1 MSLVIDSQSVGNYL
15 VDYLEALNLQR
26 QIHEQVVAR
35 QTADTIMLLEHNDV
49 YTAGRRT
56 EVFERPNDG
65 TEVLDVDRGGKI
77 TWHGLGQLVGYPI
90 IHLTN
95 PMDVVSHVRKLEDV
109 LIGACQDIGLE
120 TQRVKGRSGVWVC
133 DGTVDRKIAAI
144 GVRVAQGVTMHG
156 FALNCNNSLAGF
168 DRIIPCG
175 ISDAA
180 VTTLSLE
187 IGHEITTTDVLPLV
201 ESHLRRVF
209 SPAVHL
215 ST

>member
-168 DRIIPCG
+168 DRIVPCG